1 MALLTRYT
9 HGITAVD
16 SALIRPGFDAVH
28 VIAGG
33 GRAAIVDTG
42 TGHSVSHI
50 LDALG
55 ELAID
60 PADVDYVF
68 VTHVHLD
75 HAGGAG
81 ALLPSL
87 PNAKVVLHPR
97 GARHLIEPSKL
108 VAGSVAVYG
117 EEAFRR
123 MYGDIVP
130 IPEDRVHIAGDGE
143 RFRLGSRDLEA
154 IHTEGHARH
163 HYCLVDHAA
172 QAIFTGDTFGVS
184 YRELDTANGPFI
196 FPTTTP
202 VHFDPP
208 AAHASIDRLQAYRP
222 HAVFLTHYSRVAEVD
237 RLAHDLH
244 VCLDGFVALA
254 TAHADAPQR
263 TARLEGEMTDFLHQR
278 LDAHGFDGDGD
289 RRRELLGPDI
299 GLNVQGLEVWLAR
312 RAQ

>member
-1 MALLTRYT
+1 MASLTRYA

-16 SALIRPGFDAVH
+16 SALIRVGFDAVH
-28 VIAGG
+28 VVADGE
-33 GRAAIVDTG
+33 RAAIVDTG
-42 TGHSVSHI
+42 TGHSVAHI
-50 LDALG
+50 LEALS

-60 PADVDYVF
+60 PDKVEYVF

-97 GARHLIEPSKL
+97 GARHLIDPVKL
-108 VAGSVAVYG
+108 IAGSVAVYG
-117 EEAFRR
+117 EEPFRR
-123 MYGDIVP
+123 MYGDIAP
-130 IPEDRVHIAGDGE
+130 IPEARVHVAGDGE
-143 RFRLGSRDLEA
+143 RFRLGQRDLEA

-184 YRELDTANGPFI
+184 YRELDTTNGPFI

-208 AAHASIDRLQAYRP
+208 AAHASIDRLLAYRP
-222 HAVFLTHYSRVAEVD
+222 HAMFLTHYSRVAEVE
-237 RLAHDLH
+237 RLARDLH

-254 TAHADAPQR
+254 KAHADATDR
-263 TARLEGEMTDFLHQR
+263 TRRLQGEMTAYLYRR
-278 LDAHGFDGDGD
+278 LDEHGVDSDSD

-299 GLNVQGLEVWLAR
+299 GLNVQGLEVWLER
-312 RAQ
+312 CAQ

>member
-1 MALLTRYT
+1 
-9 HGITAVD
+9 TAVD

-28 VIAGG
+28 VITDG

-42 TGHSVSHI
+42 TGHSVPHI
-50 LDALG
+50 LEALG
-55 ELAID
+55 ELGID
-60 PADVDYVF
+60 PAVVDYVF

-87 PNAKVVLHPR
+87 LNAKVVIHPR

-117 EEAFRR
+117 EEPFRH
-123 MYGDIVP
+123 MYGDIAQ
-130 IPEDRVHIAGDGE
+130 IPEDRVHIAADGE
-143 RFRLGSRDLEA
+143 RFRLGGRDLEA

-163 HYCLVDHAA
+163 HYCLVDHDA

-222 HAVFLTHYSRVAEVD
+222 HAMFLTHYSRVAEVD

-254 TAHADAPQR
+254 TAHADAADR
-263 TARLEGEMTDFLHQR
+263 TARLEAGMTDFLHQR
-278 LDAHGFDGDGD
+278 LDAHGFDRDD
-289 RRRELLGPDI
+289 ERRLELLGPDI

>member
-1 MALLTRYT
+1 MASLTRFA

-28 VIAGG
+28 VIVDQ

-42 TGHSVSHI
+42 TGHTVPLVLEALAA
-50 LDALG
+50 LD
-55 ELAID
+55 LA
-60 PADVDYVF
+60 PAAVDYVF

-81 ALLPSL
+81 ALLPHL
-87 PNAKVVLHPR
+87 PVAKVVLHPR
-97 GARHLIEPSKL
+97 GARHLIDPSKL
-108 VAGSVAVYG
+108 IAGSVAVYG
-117 EEAFRR
+117 EAPFRR
-123 MYGDIVP
+123 MYGEITPVP
-130 IPEDRVHIAGDGE
+130 EARVHIAGDGE
-143 RFRLGSRDLEA
+143 RFRLGERALET
-154 IHTEGHARH
+154 IHTPGHARH
-163 HYCLVDHAA
+163 HYCLVDHEA

-208 AAHASIDRLQAYRP
+208 AAHASIDRLLAYRP
-222 HAVFLTHYSRVAEVD
+222 HAMFLTHYSRVAEVE
-237 RLAHDLH
+237 RLAQDLH
-244 VCLDGFVALA
+244 ECLDGFVALA
-254 TAHADAPQR
+254 RANAEHEDRAT
-263 TARLEGEMTDFLHQR
+263 RLERAMSEFLDER
-278 LDAHGFDGDGD
+278 LDAHGVDGNPT

-312 RAQ
+312 ASQ